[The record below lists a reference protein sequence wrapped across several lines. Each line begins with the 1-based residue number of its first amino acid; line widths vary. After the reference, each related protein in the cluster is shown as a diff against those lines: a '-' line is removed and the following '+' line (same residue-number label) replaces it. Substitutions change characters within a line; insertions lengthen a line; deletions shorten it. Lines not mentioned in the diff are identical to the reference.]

1 MHYHLAL
8 KLSKKRRF
16 ELVRNSIYE
25 KQGIS
30 VHFQQWATFYY
41 DAFTYVTKHDQ
52 YYVTSHGHPPLSNS
66 PLTRSAV
73 QGKRRASTNSSPAT
87 PDCQGRNTTENKGK
101 KRLRLES
108 NSLYQLVVAN
118 NIKSDLELCALSK
131 VQYDEG
137 KRDLNRYVM
146 STAESKRIEMLKTTW
161 KIQTSKETLERAKK
175 TRLTLLADVNSG
187 EHVFGCDGRW
197 LNAALQVLELNNIQP
212 SKFAGDVREL
222 LQLGRGKGRNI
233 LIYGETNCAKSFILM
248 PLINI
253 FDTFMCPAN
262 NKFNWVGAW
271 AKEIIFLNDLN
282 YSEEHTMQWGNFL
295 NLLEGAPVSIGVP
308 KNHFSEDVM
317 WNEATPIFATAAR
330 PITRIVSNNIDHTQ
344 TNMMAERWKLF
355 HFTHQFHTT
364 TRTEYDPCGKCF
376 ASLILDC

>member
-1 MHYHLAL
+1 MMVDHNCDDFASPTTSGSKPGKLTYLVTYSQADLLKCNSREQFAHLICAEFNRKDEVVTQWACCVENHTKKGVHYHLAL

-16 ELVRNSIYE
+16 ELVCNSIYE

-66 PLTRSAV
+66 PLTRRAV

-101 KRLRLES
+101 KRLRLQS

-161 KIQTSKETLERAKK
+161 KIETSKETLERAKK
-175 TRLTLLADVNSG
+175 
-187 EHVFGCDGRW
+187 
-197 LNAALQVLELNNIQP
+197 
-212 SKFAGDVREL
+212 
-222 LQLGRGKGRNI
+222 
-233 LIYGETNCAKSFILM
+233 
-248 PLINI
+248 
-253 FDTFMCPAN
+253 
-262 NKFNWVGAW
+262 
-271 AKEIIFLNDLN
+271 
-282 YSEEHTMQWGNFL
+282 
-295 NLLEGAPVSIGVP
+295 
-308 KNHFSEDVM
+308 
-317 WNEATPIFATAAR
+317 
-330 PITRIVSNNIDHTQ
+330 
-344 TNMMAERWKLF
+344 
-355 HFTHQFHTT
+355 
-364 TRTEYDPCGKCF
+364 YD
-376 ASLILDC
+376 